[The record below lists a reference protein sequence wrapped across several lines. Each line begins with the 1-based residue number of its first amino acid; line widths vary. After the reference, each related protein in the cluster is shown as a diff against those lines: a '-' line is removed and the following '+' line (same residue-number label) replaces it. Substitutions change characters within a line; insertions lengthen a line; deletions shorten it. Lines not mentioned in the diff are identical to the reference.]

1 MRILMLGNSL
11 TTAHG
16 LPDTPRL
23 ASLAPRFSC
32 TPVAARAWPSTSTQR
47 QETAPAR
54 LRPSRRWAPTGTP
67 RHILPPGTYVVLQE
81 MSHAPATTPE
91 AYARSA
97 SALCALA
104 RAAGATPVIYATW
117 AYRAGEHK
125 ARSASASPTPR
136 CTTLCTASFAQ
147 VAANN
152 HAVLADACDAF
163 YYAPDP
169 AALYAPDGVHPSEL
183 GTRVAASV
191 LAQCHGLRD
200 PQVARYVTGG

>member
-1 MRILMLGNSL
+1 MLGNSL

-16 LPDTPRL
+16 LPTRL
-23 ASLAPRFSC
+23 ASAFDAEVVVHARGGARLAEHLNPKTRNGARTLAALAPI
-32 TPVAARAWPSTSTQR
+32 PADAAPQPPAWDF
-47 QETAPAR
+47 
-54 LRPSRRWAPTGTP
+54 
-67 RHILPPGTYVVLQE
+67 VVLQE

-117 AYRAGEHK
+117 AYRAGSTKLQRLGLTYAQMH
-125 ARSASASPTPR
+125 A
-136 CTTLCTASFAQ
+136 LMHASFAQ

-191 LAQCHGLRD
+191 LANAMDAATPKSH
-200 PQVARYVTGG
+200 AM